1 VAKLAQHYLKGLQIT
16 AFLKLKRLLDLLTS
30 GFILFLALPIM
41 VLAAIAI
48 WIDSPGPLLYRQRRI
63 GKGRQ
68 EFIIYKFRSMRLD
81 VEEDSTRWATESDS
95 QVTRVG
101 RVLRLTDID
110 EIPLIW
116 SVFRGDMSLVGP
128 WPERPEVV
136 EMLEKEIP
144 YYFMRYSVKPGMTGW
159 AQINH
164 QYGSSVEDSK
174 SKLEYD
180 LYYIKNMSLFID
192 FKILLRTIDLVLLGD
207 GAR

>member
-1 VAKLAQHYLKGLQIT
+1 
-16 AFLKLKRLLDLLTS
+16 
-30 GFILFLALPIM
+30 M